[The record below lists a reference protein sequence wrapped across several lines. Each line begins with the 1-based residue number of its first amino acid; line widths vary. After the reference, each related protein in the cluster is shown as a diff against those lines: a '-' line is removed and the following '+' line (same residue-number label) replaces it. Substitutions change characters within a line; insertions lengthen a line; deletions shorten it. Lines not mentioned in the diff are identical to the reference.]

1 MAGPTCGTATPPRT
15 SSDVADHRRLYR
27 FRTAEVDR
35 FDPGADESFQRVREN
50 DFTDGHDA
58 VEALV
63 HATRA
68 SASYPA
74 VFEPVE
80 ETKELAARRH
90 PPAAPAAETGQRGT
104 AYLRDGG
111 ILDNAPIEPVIEEV
125 GRRSVDGKVRRVLA
139 YVVPSNGISPRVTPA
154 PSAGAPKWTSVVAA
168 ALDLPRESD
177 FRHDIAGLVEALG
190 SDRTRVTT
198 SVALL
203 RRAIN
208 AAAGSRE
215 RSGLAVAATTLL
227 SQYRVNRIAGSLREI
242 STGMAERS
250 LLPPQLRTAST
261 PALDYSSVSAA
272 WVPDEA
278 PADASWTADP
288 WPFGFSG
295 ALRTVRVLLS
305 DTRRRIDDAPDEFG
319 PLATQLGRVRS
330 RIAALYEATAERV
343 YGKVRGLPTE
353 LTPRD
358 WDAAAV
364 QAVNDV
370 FRELGVAGHLSTQI
384 DEAVTAYAQRCGLTA
399 ATLRSVLV
407 TVEVV
412 TGAVSGRS
420 EDEPP
425 PPFDFLRI
433 GPDVA
438 NELYPGPGGK
448 GDDKLFGTRLQ
459 HFGAFGSPDWRDRD
473 FTWGRLDAAAHV
485 TKLLGIDREQT
496 IRLEQQVVDAEWEKD
511 PAAFPAGFDKL
522 AKSNTEI
529 LDELR
534 STDGGRDALRG

>member
-1 MAGPTCGTATPPRT
+1 M
-15 SSDVADHRRLYR
+15 
-27 FRTAEVDR
+27 
-35 FDPGADESFQRVREN
+35 
-50 DFTDGHDA
+50 
-58 VEALV
+58 
-63 HATRA
+63 
-68 SASYPA
+68 
-74 VFEPVE
+74 
-80 ETKELAARRH
+80 
-90 PPAAPAAETGQRGT
+90 
-104 AYLRDGG
+104 
-111 ILDNAPIEPVIEEV
+111 
-125 GRRSVDGKVRRVLA
+125 
-139 YVVPSNGISPRVTPA
+139 
-154 PSAGAPKWTSVVAA
+154 
-168 ALDLPRESD
+168 
-177 FRHDIAGLVEALG
+177 
-190 SDRTRVTT
+190 
-198 SVALL
+198 ALL
-203 RRAIN
+203 RRAID

-295 ALRTVRVLLS
+295 AHVRFGCCSATPADVS
-305 DTRRRIDDAPDEFG
+305 TTRRTQFG

-330 RIAALYEATAERV
+330 RIAALTRPPPRRLRQGPRPTDRTHPAGLGRRRGPGGKRRV
-343 YGKVRGLPTE
+343 PGK
-353 LTPRD
+353 
-358 WDAAAV
+358 
-364 QAVNDV
+364 
-370 FRELGVAGHLSTQI
+370 LGVAGHLSTQI

-534 STDGGRDALRG
+534 STDGGRDALRGIGESALRFLATPGTPLTLPEVTLRAGLGRWVWPGWSIGGVVSWAAGRFVRQRFRGWIRTGSFGSLPIGKQSRSREEG